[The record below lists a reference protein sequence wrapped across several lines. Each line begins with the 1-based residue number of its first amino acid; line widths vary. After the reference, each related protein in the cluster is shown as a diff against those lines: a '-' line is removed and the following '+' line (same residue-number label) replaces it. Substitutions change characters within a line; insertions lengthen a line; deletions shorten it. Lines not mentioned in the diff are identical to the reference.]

1 MIMIRERCVQLR
13 RVIRRTISRSLAS
26 IRLFHSPRTH
36 LRFIEQ
42 SKTMPESPQSAF
54 TAAVLL
60 TESMYTHA
68 VIHCVAE
75 LADNTWHN
83 LYTSAIYGRD
93 IDVTSV
99 PGHLDHKTYSNGCLV
114 CLRVRTTRAE
124 ADRFVS
130 EAKAG
135 KTTFD
140 SWEIHYAF
148 EETIEG
154 FRQASRATDL
164 SDNSFWET
172 SLWSRESIGSRKSF
186 GQTLLTRSSAWRV
199 ADYLECL
206 QEARWSPIPLVR
218 HPEKLGDLDEIHP
231 SPLSIEIGNDNG
243 ASAFRIDSID
253 PALFEHDVLTTGTLI
268 HDDLIV
274 RALHIS
280 GAGPV
285 RVEEEFEAMALLT
298 TIDGIPMDLQATWFS
313 RAFSMHTTLYG
324 NEQLVIPAEG
334 RRKQLGFI
342 IPRTQST
349 PSVIGTPRTNL
360 IRHHAWI
367 AGRLLRTQTTAAD
380 SEYFYNPVSDP
391 DAPERAL
398 RNLKTFGQDQRAPR
412 IVVADPYA
420 LDERTMHALAVMSLR
435 QHHIPVIHVLTQ
447 FQTVGSQRP
456 NTSSPGVNGNT
467 APPETTAR
475 MLAEQNAKTVAQTIA
490 TQLKVT
496 LIFYSIESL
505 HDRFLMVGERLWH
518 VGCSFNQLGQEISA
532 IVEMRD
538 QRVKHAVTQMF
549 DEAQSRPPVFE
560 VRP

>member
-1 MIMIRERCVQLR
+1 MFRKKCVQLCR
-13 RVIRRTISRSLAS
+13 LIRRIISHALPWV
-26 IRLFHSPRTH
+26 RLSNEPRTPT
-36 LRFIEQ
+36 RFEEQ
-42 SKTMPESPQSAF
+42 STTMPKPSNSAF
-54 TAAVLL
+54 TAAVRL
-60 TESMYTHA
+60 TESIYTHA

-75 LADNTWHN
+75 LADDAWHN
-83 LYTSAIYGRD
+83 LYTSATYGRD
-93 IDVTSV
+93 IDLTSV
-99 PGHLDHKTYSNGCLV
+99 PAHVDHKTYDTGRLL
-114 CLRVRTTRAE
+114 CLRMRTTRAE
-124 ADRFVS
+124 ADRLVS

-135 KTTFD
+135 KTSFET
-140 SWEIHYAF
+140 WEINYAF
-148 EETIEG
+148 EETVEG

-186 GQTLLTRSSAWRV
+186 EHVPLTRPSAWRV

-206 QEARWSPIPLVR
+206 QEARWSPIPLGR

-253 PALFEHDVLTTGTLI
+253 PTLFEHDVLTTGTLI

-274 RALHIS
+274 RALHIT

-298 TIDGIPMDLQATWFS
+298 TVDGIPMDLQANWFLRS
-313 RAFSMHTTLYG
+313 LSMNTTLYG
-324 NEQLVIPAEG
+324 NEKLVIPAEG
-334 RRKQLGFI
+334 RRKGLGFV
-342 IPRTQST
+342 IPRTQSA
-349 PSVIGTPRTNL
+349 PSLIGTPRTNL
-360 IRHHAWI
+360 VRHHAWI
-367 AGRLLRTQTTAAD
+367 AGRLLRTQFPATD

-398 RNLKTFGQDQRAPR
+398 RNLQTYGKDQKAPR

-435 QHHIPVIHVLTQ
+435 EHHIPVIHVLTQ
-447 FQTVGSQRP
+447 FQTGSSHRST
-456 NTSSPGVNGNT
+456 TSPPGMNDNA
-467 APPETTAR
+467 APPEATAR
-475 MLAEQNAKTVAQTIA
+475 TVAEQNAKVVAQKIA
-490 TQLKVT
+490 SQIRVT
-496 LIFYSIESL
+496 MIFYRIESL

-538 QRVKHAVTQMF
+538 ERVKYAVTQMF
-549 DEAQSRPPVFE
+549 DEAQSHPPVFE